1 MLRPIT
7 LNAQIYAYLDTL
19 SATNPDPTLAFLNAS
34 AVILLVV
41 SAVMDPTTLR
51 LKSTLEPKY
60 TNAGN
65 GAAQMMKLDATTTAT
80 HMELTWEWDSV
91 TPISPMML
99 NLDLD
104 LEIMAT
110 ITNQKY
116 QLRDTLESVV
126 KVKTAAMKDL
136 PTSHG

>member
-34 AVILLVV
+34 VVILLVV

-60 TNAGN
+60 TNVGN
-65 GAAQMMKLDATTTAT
+65 GAAKTLKLDATTTAT

-91 TPISPMML
+91 TPISL
-99 NLDLD
+99 KLELDLD
-104 LEIMAT
+104 LVVMTT
-110 ITNQKY
+110 ITNLMY
-116 QLRDTLESVV
+116 QLRDTPESVV
-126 KVKTAAMKDL
+126 KVKIAAMKDL